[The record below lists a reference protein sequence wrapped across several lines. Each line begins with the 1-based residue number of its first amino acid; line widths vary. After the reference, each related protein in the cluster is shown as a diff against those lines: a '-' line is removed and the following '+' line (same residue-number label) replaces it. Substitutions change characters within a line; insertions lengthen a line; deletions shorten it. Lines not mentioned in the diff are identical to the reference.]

1 MCMPTYFEAS
11 LQLSNNDQSTGA
23 LYLYDVQDTVLFKT
37 KKDAIMDDR
46 KHDTKK
52 EYFTTI
58 IQQHNIIFVTSLSH
72 FFLNDPNSHKICY
85 LRIHWHPLYYDIE
98 RN

>member
-23 LYLYDVQDTVLFKT
+23 LYLYDVLLKT

-72 FFLNDPNSHKICY
+72 FF
-85 LRIHWHPLYYDIE
+85 
-98 RN
+98 